1 MISAAQAIVH
11 QPLTDAR
18 LAPQATEEWRM
29 KSHLPVIWSV
39 GFCVEMHFRNS
50 VLFSVYVK
58 IRNLNRISNS
68 HKESFEFL
76 MVFKHFILKVCL
88 PIFRSIK
95 EDAVSPRNV
104 SELQNVSLQENS
116 SENCN
121 SSKVIMGNDP
131 CGKHSH
137 NFPKTCRTCTL
148 VKHLDWLFS

>member
-1 MISAAQAIVH
+1 
-11 QPLTDAR
+11 
-18 LAPQATEEWRM
+18 
-29 KSHLPVIWSV
+29 
-39 GFCVEMHFRNS
+39 
-50 VLFSVYVK
+50 
-58 IRNLNRISNS
+58 
-68 HKESFEFL
+68 

-88 PIFRSIK
+88 PVFRSIK

-137 NFPKTCRTCTL
+137 NFPKTCRTCTI
-148 VKHLDWLFS
+148 VKHLD